1 MAGLQ
6 KLDDET
12 VQRLVRHWRDGWND
26 RDVDLIMVPFA
37 DDVVFSSRGVAMM
50 TGEPSRS
57 TVEGAQALRSYV
69 EGALAKSPADL
80 TYVLRDTY
88 VGTDSIVITYSCEL
102 PAGTQKLGS
111 DLMRV
116 RDDGEIVEWRCHY

>member
-37 DDVVFSSRGVAMM
+37 DDVVFSSPGVAMM
-50 TGEPSRS
+50 TGDPSRS

-69 EGALAKSPADL
+69 EGALTKSPADL

-116 RDDGEIVEWRCHY
+116 RDDGEVVEWRCHY